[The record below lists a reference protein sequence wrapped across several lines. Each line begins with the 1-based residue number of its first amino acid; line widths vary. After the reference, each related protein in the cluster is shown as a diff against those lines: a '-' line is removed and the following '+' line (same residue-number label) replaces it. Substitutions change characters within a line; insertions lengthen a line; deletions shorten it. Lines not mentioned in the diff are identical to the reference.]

1 MKRIFNRSFDASQFV
16 LVCHK
21 DSGKYSFTEDITFLV
36 RKYEWIN
43 SIDGEIELLAVKIE
57 GNIICLYPA
66 PNNAILISK
75 VIPYSSKTDYIEI

>member
-1 MKRIFNRSFDASQFV
+1 MLSRSFDASLFI

-21 DSGKYSFTEDITFLV
+21 DNTQNTLTEDTIFLV